1 MITVNKIVN
10 DMRSYGISIRGN
22 DGEEELHILGSGGQD
37 GSISTVIVAMEVD
50 GGAKILLNERVKDE
64 QFFSRVKEVVTAWV
78 NGGDVEYVMK
88 FVAKHW
94 EIPDAGN
101 AA

>member
-37 GSISTVIVAMEVD
+37 GSIATVIVAMEVD

-64 QFFSRVKEVVTAWV
+64 MFLDRVRDVITRWI
-78 NGGDVEYVMK
+78 NGGDKVEYIMG
-88 FVAKHW
+88 FVKAHW
-94 EIPDAGN
+94 PAS
-101 AA
+101 AHTL